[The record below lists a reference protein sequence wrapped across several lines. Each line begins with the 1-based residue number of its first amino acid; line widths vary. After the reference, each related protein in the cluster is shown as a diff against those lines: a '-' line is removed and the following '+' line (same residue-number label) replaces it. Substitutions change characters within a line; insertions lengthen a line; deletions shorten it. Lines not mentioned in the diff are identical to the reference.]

1 MFMLG
6 MLVALLTLI
15 AIGIPISIGLAG
27 ISIYLM
33 MHYNYAFSPLIQQG
47 VNGLDSF
54 PLLAIPLFIMVGEV
68 MSHGGIARR
77 LVRFASSL
85 VGFMAGGL
93 GQIAV
98 LTSMFFG
105 GISGSAVADASAIGG
120 MLIRPMKEKGYSAA
134 SATAIVVAASVVG
147 IIVPPSIPMIL
158 FGVVTNTSISD
169 LFLAGIVPGILV
181 TAGLMLTTY
190 LTSRSS
196 GSAQS
201 FSVREVIDSF
211 FAALPALILP
221 LIIVG
226 GILGGVFTPTESSAI
241 ALIYAIVI
249 SIFFY
254 RTLTL
259 KTLFQLFVNTG
270 QLTGVVLLLLTFA
283 NVLAWLLTANMV
295 PQHIVAGLTAL
306 TDKRFVMLMILIV
319 VLLLVGFFMDL
330 TPAMVILAPLMTPVV
345 TKLGIDPVYFGVLMS
360 FALGIGLITPPV
372 GTVLYVGCGVGDV
385 PMEKLSAALL
395 PYYAV
400 LIALLFLFIA
410 FPSIVLWYQ

>member
-1 MFMLG
+1 MLAVLG
-6 MLVALLTLI
+6 GLLVLL
-15 AIGIPISIGLAG
+15 AIGVPISIGLA
-27 ISIYLM
+27 SVAIYLM
-33 MHYNYAFSPLIQQG
+33 AHFNYAYAPLVQQS
-47 VNGLDSF
+47 VSGLDSF
-54 PLLAIPLFIMVGEV
+54 PLLAIPLFILVGEV

-120 MLIRPMKEKGYSAA
+120 MLIRPMKEHHYSGPA
-134 SATAIVVAASVVG
+134 ATAIIVAASVVG

-158 FGVVTNTSISD
+158 FGVVTNTSISS
-169 LFLAGIVPGILV
+169 LFLAGIVPGLLI
-181 TAGLMLTTY
+181 TAGLMVTTY
-190 LTSRSS
+190 LTSRAS
-196 GSAQS
+196 GPAQAFSA
-201 FSVREVIDSF
+201 REVIDSF
-211 FAALPALILP
+211 IAALPALILP

-241 ALIYAIVI
+241 ALLYAIVI
-249 SIFFY
+249 SMLLY
-254 RTLTL
+254 RSLTPMAL
-259 KTLFQLFVNTG
+259 FRLCIKTG
-270 QLTGVVLLLLTFA
+270 ELTGVVLLLLAFA

-295 PQHIVAGLTAL
+295 PQDIVAAL
-306 TDKRFVMLMILIV
+306 TSLTDQRLPMLAIIIT

-345 TKLGIDPVYFGVLMS
+345 VKLGIDPVYFGVLMS

-372 GTVLYVGCGVGDV
+372 GTVLYVGCGVGNV
-385 PMEKLSAALL
+385 SMEKLSRALL
-395 PYYAV
+395 PYYGV
-400 LIALLFLFIA
+400 LVLLLILFIV
-410 FPSIVLWYQ
+410 FPQLVLWYK

>member
-6 MLVALLTLI
+6 VLVGLLVLI
-15 AIGIPISIGLAG
+15 AIGVPISIGLAS

-33 MHYNYAFSPLIQQG
+33 MHYDYAFSPIIQQS

-54 PLLAIPLFIMVGEV
+54 PLLAIPLFILVGEV
-68 MSHGGIARR
+68 MSHGGIASR

-120 MLIRPMKEKGYSAA
+120 IMIRPMKEHHYSAPA
-134 SATAIVVAASVVG
+134 ATAIVVAASVVG

-158 FGVVTNTSISD
+158 FGVVTDTSISK
-169 LFLAGIVPGILV
+169 LFLAGIVPGLMV
-181 TAGLMLTTY
+181 TAALMLTTY
-190 LTSRSS
+190 LTSRAS
-196 GSAQS
+196 GKAQS
-201 FSVREVIDSF
+201 FSLREVIDSF
-211 FAALPALILP
+211 FAALPALMLP

-241 ALIYAIVI
+241 ALIYAICI
-249 SIFFY
+249 SMFFY
-254 RTLTL
+254 RSLTPRKFFEL
-259 KTLFQLFVNTG
+259 CMKTG
-270 QLTGVVLLLLTFA
+270 ELTGVVLLLLAFA
-283 NVLAWLLTANMV
+283 SVLAWLLTANMV
-295 PQHIVAGLTAL
+295 PQHIVTAL
-306 TDKRFVMLMILIV
+306 TSLTSERLPMLGIIMA
-319 VLLLVGFFMDL
+319 VLLAVGFFMDL

-345 TKLGIDPVYFGVLMS
+345 VKLGIDPVYFGVLMS

-385 PMEKLSAALL
+385 SMEKLSRAML
-395 PYYAV
+395 PYYGV
-400 LIALLFLFIA
+400 LILLLILFIV
-410 FPSIVLWYQ
+410 FPHLILWYQ